1 MTLKEL
7 EKRVDKIRPTRLV
20 VLALTPDG
28 QEQEMSVDE
37 CIQTKSRFIRALRGN
52 DVNDVWRILDYEYPD
67 CVIK

>member
-7 EKRVDKIRPTRLV
+7 GKRVDKIRPTKLV

-37 CIQTKSRFIRALRGN
+37 CIQTKSHFIRALRGN
-52 DVNDVWRILDYEYPD
+52 DINDVRRILDYEYPN
-67 CVIK
+67 VIE